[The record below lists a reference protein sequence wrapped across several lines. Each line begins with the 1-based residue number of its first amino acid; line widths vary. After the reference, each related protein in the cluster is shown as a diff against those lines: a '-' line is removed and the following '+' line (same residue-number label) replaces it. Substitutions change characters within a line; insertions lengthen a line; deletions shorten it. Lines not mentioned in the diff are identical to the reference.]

1 MKATISAYDILTAIT
16 RGDFTD
22 RELRDINGT
31 IVNHLKRKR
40 SAATREAK
48 KKLRAGMKVKW
59 NGRKGFQTGTIVRV
73 NRTRCEVDT
82 GGYRNW
88 TVPMTMLEV
97 A

>member
-1 MKATISAYDILTAIT
+1 MTAAQIQKAILN
-16 RGDFTD
+16 GSFTD

-48 KKLRAGMKVKW
+48 SKLHAGMKVKW
-59 NGRKGFQTGTIVRV
+59 TGRKGFQTGTIVRV

-82 GGYRNW
+82 GDLRNW
-88 TVPMTMLEV
+88 TVPMTMLE
-97 A
+97 AA

>member
-1 MKATISAYDILTAIT
+1 MIKTIDILSAISA
-16 RGDFTD
+16 GNFTD

-31 IVNHLKRKR
+31 IVNHLKRER
-40 SAATREAK
+40 SARVREAK
-48 KKLRAGMKVKW
+48 KKLYPGMKVKW
-59 NGRKGFQTGTIVRV
+59 NGRKGFMTGTIVRV

-88 TVPMTMLEV
+88 TVPMTMLDP

>member
-1 MKATISAYDILTAIT
+1 MTATEIQSAIIT
-16 RGDFTD
+16 GNFTD

-31 IVNHLKRKR
+31 IVTALK
-40 SAATREAK
+40 S
-48 KKLRAGMKVKW
+48 KLFPGMKVKW

-88 TVPMTMLEV
+88 TVPMTMLEAV
-97 A
+97 